1 MGKYRRIISNV
12 IQESSAYRLNHFLSF
27 LCVAVP
33 LLAIVFLW
41 RTVYKG
47 VPSIKGYSE
56 AMMITYYIIATWL
69 SDLTSVILQWEITS
83 DIRDGNLSIHLL
95 RPIRYQLYIFSTKIG
110 ADIPYSL
117 IGAGITILFIIFL
130 APDFYLP
137 SSPLTI
143 PLFLL
148 SALLAMLLA
157 FQFTYLF
164 SLSAFWL
171 EESSSVN
178 LFVDIL
184 IPLMAGNLLPLD
196 LFPSAIAN
204 FLKALPFKYLLYFP
218 IDVYLERLAYADIF
232 KGLFIEILWIA
243 GLQLLIAIAWRRG
256 IRRYTAV
263 GG

>member
-41 RTVYKG
+41 RTIYKG

-56 AMMITYYIIATWL
+56 AMMITYYILATWL
-69 SDLTSVILQWEITS
+69 GDLTSVVLQWEITS
-83 DIRDGNLSIHLL
+83 DIRDGNLSVHLL
-95 RPIRYQLYIFSTKIG
+95 RPMSYQLYIFSTKIG

-117 IGAGITILFIIFL
+117 IGAGITIIFIVFL
-130 APDFYLP
+130 APDFFVP
-137 SSPLTI
+137 SNLLTL
-143 PLFLL
+143 PLFLF
-148 SALLAMLLA
+148 SVLLAILLA

-171 EESSSVN
+171 EESSSIN

-184 IPLMAGNLLPLD
+184 TLLMAGNILPLD
-196 LFPSAIAN
+196 LFPQVIAN
-204 FLKALPFKYLLYFP
+204 FFKAFPFKYLLYFP
-218 IDVYLERLAYADIF
+218 IDVYLERLAYPEIF
-232 KGLFIEILWIA
+232 KGFLFEIVWILA
-243 GLQLLIAIAWRRG
+243 LQLLIAIAWRRG